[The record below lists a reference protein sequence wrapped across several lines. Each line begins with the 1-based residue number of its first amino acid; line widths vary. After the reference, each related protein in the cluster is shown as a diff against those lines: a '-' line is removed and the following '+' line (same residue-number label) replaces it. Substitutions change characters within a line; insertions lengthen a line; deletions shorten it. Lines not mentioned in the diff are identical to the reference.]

1 MKSMIKRIARI
12 TLVLLAAALPLAGCQ
27 KTQVDEQVQE
37 DANRGADEAR
47 EAASTAA
54 EETKEAVSAAG
65 EAVEQG
71 MERAGAEAEQAME
84 KAGAAAET
92 GMARAA
98 EALDDGAVTAKVK
111 AKLIADPEVAALQI
125 DVDTVDGAVTLTGTA
140 ATQALKEEAGKLA
153 AGTEGVKSV
162 KNDIQV
168 TGKAG

>member
-37 DANRGADEAR
+37 DANRAAEEAR
-47 EAASTAA
+47 QAASTAA
-54 EETKEAVSAAG
+54 EETKEAVAKAG

-71 MERAGAEAEQAME
+71 ME

-111 AKLIADPEVAALQI
+111 ARLIADPEVTALEI
-125 DVDTVDGAVTLTGTA
+125 NVDTKDGVVTLTGTA

-168 TGKAG
+168 TGKAGM